1 MWACTCV
8 DLEVTGG
15 VDEQVG
21 GFQVPVQH
29 ISRVDVLQASQDL
42 VEKVADVVVAQLLGL
57 QQLVQVRLHQ
67 SLHDVAGG
75 GWRGSRTTA
84 DQMPLSNVERETCD
98 LMQFS
103 INISRGTEWVKYTCE
118 I

>member
-15 VDEQVG
+15 VDEQVR

-75 GWRGSRTTA
+75 GGEGQGLPQIKCHYQT
-84 DQMPLSNVERETCD
+84 
-98 LMQFS
+98 
-103 INISRGTEWVKYTCE
+103 
-118 I
+118 

>member
-1 MWACTCV
+1 MHTCA

-21 GFQVPVQH
+21 GLQVAVQH
-29 ISRVDVLQASQDL
+29 VGRVDVLQAAQDL
-42 VEKVADVVVAQLLGL
+42 VEEVADVVVAQLLGL

-75 GWRGSRTTA
+75 GWPRSKRA
-84 DQMPLSNVERETCD
+84 SAHQRP
-98 LMQFS
+98 
-103 INISRGTEWVKYTCE
+103 
-118 I
+118 